1 MVMGRVT
8 AYNWSADELVQVCA
22 ISRVG
27 GAEGSGVDDGVAS
40 MTPFCLPF
48 YQQIT
53 SVSMISLILLF
64 QGS

>member
-40 MTPFCLPF
+40 MTPFCF
-48 YQQIT
+48 
-53 SVSMISLILLF
+53 IL
-64 QGS
+64 